1 MLSLYV
7 PRSPRAWGLL
17 WKLQLKATRAK
28 HRRVDNNEFRKAD
41 GPKVMQLH
49 APRAHYFDCSNFN
62 YKYGKQNNVPK
73 TANLSHSPRDTLY
86 SKAKVEMIFT
96 TSISSS
102 EILNSWSLIG
112 NLYVA
117 GDRRLL
123 ETDKNR
129 LHQTN
134 PPQRQQPQS
143 LSPTRGKRYK
153 QHQTWS
159 CAPLNSPTDKFAA
172 PETSCITLRTK

>member
-17 WKLQLKATRAK
+17 WKLQLKATTAK
-28 HRRVDNNEFRKAD
+28 HRRVDNNEVRKAD

-49 APRAHYFDCSNFN
+49 APKAHYFDCSNFN

-73 TANLSHSPRDTLY
+73 TANLSHSPRDTPLC
-86 SKAKVEMIFT
+86 SKAVEMIFT

-112 NLYVA
+112 NLYVRRSA
-117 GDRRLL
+117 TIRDRQ
-123 ETDKNR
+123 K
-129 LHQTN
+129 QA
-134 PPQRQQPQS
+134 PPNKPTPTPATQS

-153 QHQTWS
+153 QH
-159 CAPLNSPTDKFAA
+159 
-172 PETSCITLRTK
+172 